1 MTNTTTHESDSSL
14 DLQKS
19 FALLSV
25 DKDGI
30 VTMKFGDEV
39 TVFMND
45 KCPAITTDLLKII
58 TSIKMG
64 GDLNRNDE
72 QDQNNEPMEPKINS
86 LRLIAFWRQSRAKL
100 V

>member
-1 MTNTTTHESDSSL
+1 MTNTTTHENDSSL

-25 DKDGI
+25 DRDGI

-64 GDLNRNDE
+64 GSKYE
-72 QDQNNEPMEPKINS
+72 
-86 LRLIAFWRQSRAKL
+86 
-100 V
+100 

>member
-1 MTNTTTHESDSSL
+1 MSEPTTNGSNTTL
-14 DLQKS
+14 DLRQS

-45 KCPAITTDLLKII
+45 KCPAITTDLLKVIA
-58 TSIKMG
+58 SIKNG
-64 GDLNRNDE
+64 
-72 QDQNNEPMEPKINS
+72 S
-86 LRLIAFWRQSRAKL
+86 S
-100 V
+100 

>member
-64 GDLNRNDE
+64 G
-72 QDQNNEPMEPKINS
+72 
-86 LRLIAFWRQSRAKL
+86 SRHD
-100 V
+100 

>member
-1 MTNTTTHESDSSL
+1 MTETTTNGSNTTL
-14 DLQKS
+14 DLKQS

-25 DKDGI
+25 DKNGI

-45 KCPAITTDLLKII
+45 KCPAIATDLLKVIA
-58 TSIKMG
+58 SIKTG
-64 GDLNRNDE
+64 VASNEARKIKDPWSNRN
-72 QDQNNEPMEPKINS
+72 
-86 LRLIAFWRQSRAKL
+86 F